1 MPPDNDNGRPPRGS
15 GGELRNAMQIPHNPF
30 KRALH
35 DGRQQIGFWCAIP
48 SNYVSEILAG
58 AGFDWIVLDTEHS
71 PNELP
76 NVHAQL
82 QSMVGGTA
90 QPVVRVPWND
100 SVTLK
105 RFLDIGTQ
113 SFLIPMVQTA
123 EEAKAAVAATRY
135 PPHGIRGYAVAAR
148 ATRFGRIPDYFERYA
163 DEMCVL
169 VQVETIEALER
180 VEEIAAVPGVDGV
193 FIGPGDLSASMG
205 FLHQPAHPKVV
216 EVIEKGLGRIAAA
229 GNRGGV
235 LVSDPALAQR
245 YMAAGSVFTAVGVDA
260 ALFARTVD
268 GVVKRYKG

>member
-1 MPPDNDNGRPPRGS
+1 
-15 GGELRNAMQIPHNPF
+15 MQLPENPF

-35 DGRQQIGFWCAIP
+35 AGTQQIGLWCAVP

-58 AGFDWIVLDTEHS
+58 AGFDWLVLDTEHA

-76 NVHAQL
+76 NVFNQL
-82 QSMVGGTA
+82 QSMVGYAT

-100 SVTLK
+100 AVTLK

-113 SFLIPMVQTA
+113 SFLIPMVQDA
-123 EEAKAAVAATRY
+123 EEARAAVAATRY
-135 PPHGIRGYAVAAR
+135 PPDGIRGYAVASR
-148 ATRFGRIPDYFERYA
+148 ATRFGRIGDYFTRYA

-169 VQVETIEALER
+169 VQVETMEALEK
-180 VEEIAAVPGVDGV
+180 VEEIAAVPGVDGI

-205 FLHQPAHPKVV
+205 LLHQPTHPKVV
-216 EVIEKGLGRIAAA
+216 EAIEDGLRRIRAA

-235 LVSDPALAQR
+235 LVVGDEALARR

-260 ALFARTVD
+260 ALFARSAEALA
-268 GVVKRYKG
+268 KQYKA

>member
-1 MPPDNDNGRPPRGS
+1 
-15 GGELRNAMQIPHNPF
+15 MQLPENPF

-35 DGRQQIGFWCAIP
+35 AGTQQIGLWCAVP

-58 AGFDWIVLDTEHS
+58 AGFDWLVLDTEHA

-76 NVHAQL
+76 NVFNQL
-82 QSMVGGTA
+82 QSMVGYAT

-100 SVTLK
+100 AVTLK

-113 SFLIPMVQTA
+113 SFLIPMVQDA
-123 EEAKAAVAATRY
+123 EEARAAVAATRY
-135 PPHGIRGYAVAAR
+135 PPDGIRGYAVASR
-148 ATRFGRIPDYFERYA
+148 ATRFGRIGDYFTRYA

-169 VQVETIEALER
+169 VQVETMEALEK
-180 VEEIAAVPGVDGV
+180 VEEIAAVPGVDGI

-205 FLHQPAHPKVV
+205 LLHQPTHPKVV
-216 EVIEKGLGRIAAA
+216 EAIEDGLRRIRAA

-235 LVSDPALAQR
+235 LVVGDEALARR

-260 ALFARTVD
+260 ALFAR
-268 GVVKRYKG
+268 GAEALAKQYKA

>member
-1 MPPDNDNGRPPRGS
+1 
-15 GGELRNAMQIPHNPF
+15 MQLPENPF

-35 DGRQQIGFWCAIP
+35 AGTQQIGLWCAVP

-58 AGFDWIVLDTEHS
+58 AGFDWLVLDTEHA

-76 NVHAQL
+76 NVFNQL
-82 QSMVGGTA
+82 QSMVGYGT

-100 SVTLK
+100 AVTLK

-113 SFLIPMVQTA
+113 SFLIPMVQDA
-123 EEAKAAVAATRY
+123 EEARAAVAATRY
-135 PPHGIRGYAVAAR
+135 PPDGIRGYAVASR
-148 ATRFGRIPDYFERYA
+148 ATRFGRVSDYFTRYA

-169 VQVETIEALER
+169 VQVETMEALEK
-180 VEEIAAVPGVDGV
+180 VEEIAAVPGVDGI

-205 FLHQPAHPKVV
+205 LLHQPTHPRVV
-216 EVIEKGLGRIAAA
+216 EAIEDGLKRITAA

-235 LVSDPALAQR
+235 LVVGDEALARR

-260 ALFARTVD
+260 ALFARSAD
-268 GVVKRYKG
+268 ALAKQYKV

>member
-1 MPPDNDNGRPPRGS
+1 
-15 GGELRNAMQIPHNPF
+15 MQLPENPF

-35 DGRQQIGFWCAIP
+35 AGTQQIGLWCAVP

-58 AGFDWIVLDTEHS
+58 AGFDWLVLDTEHA

-76 NVHAQL
+76 NVFNQL
-82 QSMVGGTA
+82 QSMVGYAT

-100 SVTLK
+100 AVTLK

-113 SFLIPMVQTA
+113 SFLIPMVQDA
-123 EEAKAAVAATRY
+123 EEARAAVAATRY
-135 PPHGIRGYAVAAR
+135 PPDGIRGYAVASR
-148 ATRFGRIPDYFERYA
+148 ATRFGRIGDYFTRYA

-169 VQVETIEALER
+169 VQVETMEALEK

-205 FLHQPAHPKVV
+205 LLHQPTHPKVV
-216 EVIEKGLGRIAAA
+216 EAIEDGLRRIKAA

-235 LVSDPALAQR
+235 LVVGDEALARR

-260 ALFARTVD
+260 ALFARSAD
-268 GVVKRYKG
+268 ALARQYKA

>member
-1 MPPDNDNGRPPRGS
+1 MHLP
-15 GGELRNAMQIPHNPF
+15 ENPF

-35 DGRQQIGFWCAIP
+35 AGTQQIGLWCAVP

-58 AGFDWIVLDTEHS
+58 AGFDWLVLDTEHA

-76 NVHAQL
+76 NVFNQL
-82 QSMVGGTA
+82 QSMVGYAT

-100 SVTLK
+100 AVTLK

-113 SFLIPMVQTA
+113 SFLIPMVQNA
-123 EEAKAAVAATRY
+123 EEARAAVAATRY
-135 PPHGIRGYAVAAR
+135 PPDGIRGYAVASR
-148 ATRFGRIPDYFERYA
+148 ATRFGRIGDYFTSYA

-169 VQVETIEALER
+169 VQVETMEALEK
-180 VEEIAAVPGVDGV
+180 VEEIAAVPGVDGI

-205 FLHQPAHPKVV
+205 LLHQPTHPKVV
-216 EVIEKGLGRIAAA
+216 EAIEDGLKRITAA

-235 LVSDPALAQR
+235 LVVGDEALARR

-260 ALFARTVD
+260 ALFARSAD
-268 GVVKRYKG
+268 ALAKQYKV

>member
-1 MPPDNDNGRPPRGS
+1 
-15 GGELRNAMQIPHNPF
+15 MQLPENPF

-35 DGRQQIGFWCAIP
+35 AGTQQIGLWCAVP

-58 AGFDWIVLDTEHS
+58 AGFDWLVLDTEHA

-76 NVHAQL
+76 NVFNQL
-82 QSMVGGTA
+82 QSMVGYGT

-100 SVTLK
+100 AVTLK

-113 SFLIPMVQTA
+113 SFLIPMVQDA
-123 EEAKAAVAATRY
+123 EEARAAVAATRY
-135 PPHGIRGYAVAAR
+135 PPDGIRGYAVASR
-148 ATRFGRIPDYFERYA
+148 ATRFGRIGDYFTRYA

-169 VQVETIEALER
+169 VQVETMEALEK
-180 VEEIAAVPGVDGV
+180 VEEIAAVPGVDGI

-205 FLHQPAHPKVV
+205 LLHQPTHPRVV
-216 EVIEKGLGRIAAA
+216 EAIEDGLRRITAA

-235 LVSDPALAQR
+235 LVVGDEALARR

-260 ALFARTVD
+260 ALFARSSEALA
-268 GVVKRYKG
+268 KQYKG

>member
-1 MPPDNDNGRPPRGS
+1 
-15 GGELRNAMQIPHNPF
+15 MQLPENPF

-35 DGRQQIGFWCAIP
+35 AGTQQIGLWCAVP

-58 AGFDWIVLDTEHS
+58 AGFDWLVLDTEHA

-76 NVHAQL
+76 NVFNQL
-82 QSMVGGTA
+82 QSMVGYAT

-100 SVTLK
+100 AVTLK

-113 SFLIPMVQTA
+113 SFLIPMVQDA
-123 EEAKAAVAATRY
+123 EEARAAVAATRY
-135 PPHGIRGYAVAAR
+135 PPDGIRGYAVASR
-148 ATRFGRIPDYFERYA
+148 ATRFGRIGDYFTRYA

-169 VQVETIEALER
+169 VQVETMEALEK
-180 VEEIAAVPGVDGV
+180 VEEIAAVPGVDGI

-205 FLHQPAHPKVV
+205 LLHQPTHPKVV
-216 EVIEKGLGRIAAA
+216 EAIEDGLRRIRAA

-235 LVSDPALAQR
+235 LVVGDEALARR

-260 ALFARTVD
+260 ALFARSAEALA
-268 GVVKRYKG
+268 KQYEA